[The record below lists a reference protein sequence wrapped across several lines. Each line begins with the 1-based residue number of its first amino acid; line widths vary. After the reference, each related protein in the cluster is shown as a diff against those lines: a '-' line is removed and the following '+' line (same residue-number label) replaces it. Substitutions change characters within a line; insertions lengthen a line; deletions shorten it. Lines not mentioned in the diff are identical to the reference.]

1 MKYVKML
8 NNVSLFV
15 DVLDDHLR
23 TCISFHEQRLNEAKK
38 EYRNTSDV
46 MLKDMIKTSQL
57 LNEGYLKAYQEVKG
71 MMDRYLKD
79 VEDDES

>member
-15 DVLDDHLR
+15 DMLNLNLR
-23 TCISFHEQRLNEAKK
+23 SHITFHEQRLDELKE
-38 EYRNTSDV
+38 EYRNASDGF
-46 MLKDMIKTSQL
+46 MKDIVKSSQL
-57 LNEGYLKAYQEVKG
+57 LNEGYLKAYKEIKD
-71 MMDRYLKD
+71 MMDHYLKD